1 MEESIPITKSLP
13 PYEGCGIGRI
23 VNLSKQLP
31 LGIIIKN
38 WCDYVKIPHL
48 RVALPDNVKLDSP
61 ITSIAVCV
69 GSGTI
74 FVQNDFLIRFSR

>member
-1 MEESIPITKSLP
+1 MEESSPITKSLP
-13 PYEGCGIGRI
+13 PYEDCGVGRVI
-23 VNLSKQLP
+23 RLAKQLS
-31 LGIIIKN
+31 LGSIVKK

-61 ITSIAVCV
+61 ISSIAICV

-74 FVQNDFLIRFSR
+74 IFVISF